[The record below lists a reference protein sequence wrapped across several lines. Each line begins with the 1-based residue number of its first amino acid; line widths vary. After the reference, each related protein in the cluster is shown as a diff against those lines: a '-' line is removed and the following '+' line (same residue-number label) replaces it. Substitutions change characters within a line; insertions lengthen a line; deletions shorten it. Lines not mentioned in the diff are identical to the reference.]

1 MLHELDEDLELFDEY
16 LGLTEPSA
24 LFFFFFEIFTLN
36 FDVSKN
42 WYIALFCHLA
52 REALSIFSRNNLQK
66 FNISWARSFCS
77 VNTSLAL
84 AISSSETKRQYFTV
98 MFLMLKTAN
107 SVLLHN
113 RDTSS

>member
-1 MLHELDEDLELFDEY
+1 MFL
-16 LGLTEPSA
+16 
-24 LFFFFFEIFTLN
+24 FFFEIFILN

-66 FNISWARSFCS
+66 FNVSWARSFCS